1 MLLQECLRQST
12 VATTIYVP
20 AGLHTINFLEL
31 LNDKITISGLLLAEE
46 QPPRSRSDIVSRY
59 EGKID
64 IDRDAILMSK
74 GDDSVLLVIDGDF
87 SIEHMTVDCRNVRTG
102 LLLRNGNVLLR
113 NCTIVGDAKSSTKI
127 GFNLTGSLEKRWQ
140 KQIHI

>member
-1 MLLQECLRQST
+1 M
-12 VATTIYVP
+12 P

-46 QPPRSRSDIVSRY
+46 TPPRSETVSRY

-127 GFNLTGSLEKRWQ
+127 GFNLTGSLKRWR
-140 KQIHI
+140 KQIQI